1 MKILMLAPGFSPRS
15 SSTSMRATH
24 LAKYLNKK
32 CQVTVLTI
40 PIEEVLVQSIFD
52 SSLQKKVEDIDII
65 RVKTGLIRKIQSK
78 FNKEKRGE
86 IKEKLKR
93 SKLSSIL
100 IPDPYFG
107 WIPRAYYKAIRLV
120 KNKGIDVV
128 ISFGYPWSSHI
139 VGYLVSKRFN
149 LKWIADYGDPWNNN
163 PTTELRLYN
172 WRLALDKKLE
182 EFILKEA
189 QAITVT
195 TKETQKLYEEN
206 FSFLKGKVFVVPMGY
221 DPDDYRFSY
230 QPMYK
235 NGEDKLILTYTGR
248 LFSEA
253 RDTGPFLKAVSEMKK
268 KYENKLRIR
277 INLVGDI
284 DEETKYQVHQLKISD
299 IVKIEGWVPFEES
312 IQIMKQSDFLLLF
325 GNKGGIQ
332 IPGKFYN
339 YIGAEKP
346 IFYIQE
352 DSLDPVPE
360 IINKYKLGLVCK
372 NVQEN
377 IFLYLCNINDGI
389 ISSEQVKG
397 QFSHFSWENVSEGLF
412 KLIKSI

>member
-1 MKILMLAPGFSPRS
+1 MLAPGFSPRS
-15 SSTSMRATH
+15 SSTSIRATH

-40 PIEEVLVQSIFD
+40 PIEEILVQSILD
-52 SSLQKKVEDIDII
+52 NSLQKKVEDIDII
-65 RVKTGLIRKIQSK
+65 RVKTGLIRKVQSK
-78 FNKEKRGE
+78 FNREKRTE
-86 IKEKLKR
+86 FKEKLKK
-93 SKLSSIL
+93 SKLASVL

-107 WIPRAYYKAIRLV
+107 WIPRAYYKAIRII
-120 KNKGIDVV
+120 KNQKIDVV

-139 VGYLVSKRFN
+139 VGYLISKKFN
-149 LKWIADYGDPWNNN
+149 VKWIADYGDPWTNN
-163 PTTELRLYN
+163 PTTELKLCN

-182 EFILKEA
+182 KLLLKNA
-189 QAITVT
+189 QAVTVT

-206 FSFLKGKVFVVPMGY
+206 FHFLKGKIFVIPMGY
-221 DPDDYRFSY
+221 DPDDYRLSY
-230 QPMYK
+230 EPIYK
-235 NGEDKLILTYTGR
+235 NDNINLTYTGR
-248 LFSEA
+248 LYSEA
-253 RDTGPFLKAVSEMKK
+253 RETGPFLEAVSEIKQ
-268 KYENKLRIR
+268 KYGNQLRIR

-284 DEETKYQVHQLKISD
+284 DEKTKYQVHQLKIDD
-299 IVKIEGWVPFEES
+299 IVKIKEWVPFEES

-325 GNKGGIQ
+325 GNKGGVQ

-397 QFSHFSWENVSEGLF
+397 QFSHFSWINVSEGLF
-412 KLIKSI
+412 KLVKSI